1 MTWGKHWRCGV
12 GTLLAAGL
20 AGSWAGGVRAAYDS
34 TFYSGRELGGLLL
47 TNVVKIRSN
56 PEHGFGLVVGAQAGY
71 VYIVTANHVVVTNAP
86 ANPPVL
92 GGAPI
97 EVSFCD
103 GDTSGAPSHLATRVT
118 AFDPGGHD
126 LALLRVAQPAG
137 YVPQLRAV
145 APLADIKPGEESWLL
160 GQSQKCGVLPRSGAV
175 AALPNANGD
184 MRIEYPGALGG
195 ESGGPA
201 ISGFGVLGLI
211 TDASD
216 LTFTIHSIASLQ
228 ARLQAQLRE
237 WWQLEPARN
246 IPPTD
251 PVAARVDLSETLN
264 LYLFSVR
271 NLQKLLLRPAVP
283 RELFHTFAG
292 DYNTAVNRF
301 RLARER
307 HDGALKVYWPDGVLA
322 QWEVL
327 RDQLWQVHQTFWK
340 MNDGDSQAIFDKQG
354 APAAVKATMQ
364 DLEPAL
370 VQLDSGTKAFL
381 KALTQGGTP

>member
-1 MTWGKHWRCGV
+1 VTWGKHWRCGV
-12 GTLLAAGL
+12 GSLLAAGL
-20 AGSWAGGVRAAYDS
+20 AGSWAGAVTGASDS

-71 VYIVTANHVVVTNAP
+71 LYIVTANHVVVTAAP
-86 ANPPVL
+86 ANPTVL
-92 GGAPI
+92 EGSPI
-97 EVSFCD
+97 EVTFCE
-103 GDTSGAPSHLATRVT
+103 GDANGAHSHLATRVT

-126 LALLRVAQPAG
+126 LALLRVEQPVG
-137 YVPQLRAV
+137 YAPQLRAV

-201 ISGFGVLGLI
+201 ISGFGVMGLI

-228 ARLQAQLRE
+228 AQLRA

-246 IPPTD
+246 ISPTD
-251 PVAARVDLSETLN
+251 PVAARIDLSETLN
-264 LYLFSVR
+264 LYMFGVR
-271 NLQKLLLRPAVP
+271 NLQKLLLRPTVP

-327 RDQLWQVHQTFWK
+327 RDQLWHVHQTFWK
-340 MNDGDSQAIFDKQG
+340 MNDSDSQVIFDKQDS
-354 APAAVKATMQ
+354 PAAVKVSMR

-370 VQLDSGTKAFL
+370 VQLESGIKAFL
-381 KALTQGGTP
+381 KTLAQGGTP